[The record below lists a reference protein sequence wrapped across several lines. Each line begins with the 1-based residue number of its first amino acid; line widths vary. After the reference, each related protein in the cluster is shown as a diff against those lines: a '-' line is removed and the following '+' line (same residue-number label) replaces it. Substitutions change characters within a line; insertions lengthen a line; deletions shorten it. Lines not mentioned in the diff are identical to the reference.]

1 MSICPATPPEIP
13 ASNGRGGSLLRQS
26 EVVRT
31 QGRDGSWLL
40 RWPKHERMLEPGDA
54 AADAPVTRQVA
65 NVVDWL
71 PVWAAVHPDRIFL
84 AERDRDGQWETLTYG
99 QAWRNVQRIGTA
111 LLGYRGKETR
121 SVIAI
126 LTGNSVRQA
135 LLTFAAMYVGMAIA
149 PVSPAYAASKDTGR
163 LKTVL
168 DALRPQMIYCEEAEP
183 YALALQALRISPAS
197 CYCASDIDRWRN
209 EDAPLDAAALAAAH
223 REAHGD
229 RLAKVMFTSGSTGL
243 PKGVPMTHA
252 MLASAQAT
260 SASNLVHLPR
270 EPQAYLEWL
279 PWHHVMGGNINLH
292 RLLRFGGSAWLD
304 GGKPVPG
311 RFDETLRNLRE
322 IAPTFYFNV
331 PLGYSM
337 LLPALEQDAELAAR
351 FFSRLEYISYG
362 GAQIGAD
369 IADRLDK
376 LALRHT
382 GNRVPITSGYG
393 ATETSGP
400 GLSSGPG
407 MPSAGALGLPAPG
420 VTAKL
425 VPAKDRYEL
434 RLAGDSVRGV
444 YLDAGAAAVDDEG
457 FYCTGDAVRWVDEAE
472 PLKGLAFAG
481 RISEDFKLAS
491 GTWVNVGALRLRLV
505 GALAPL
511 VSDAAIAGHGRDCVS
526 ALLFMNESACRA
538 AFPEA
543 AALSREALAKHPPL
557 VTEIGHLLT
566 RLNSG
571 SKGSSHCIQRAL
583 LLANPPSPEAF
594 EITDKGYLNQRRVL
608 EQRAAAVELLYAEP
622 PGHDT
627 AVSA

>member
-1 MSICPATPPEIP
+1 
-13 ASNGRGGSLLRQS
+13 
-26 EVVRT
+26 
-31 QGRDGSWLL
+31 
-40 RWPKHERMLEPGDA
+40 MLEPGDA

-71 PVWAAVHPDRIFL
+71 PVWAAIHPDRIFL
-84 AERDRDGQWETLTYG
+84 AERGRDGEWKTLTYS
-99 QAWRNVQRIGTA
+99 QAWRNVQQIGSA
-111 LLGYRGKETR
+111 LLGYKGPETR
-121 SVIAI
+121 PVIAI

-135 LLTFAAMYVGMAIA
+135 LLTFAAMYVGVAIA
-149 PVSPAYAASKDTGR
+149 PVSPAYGAGKELGR

-168 DALRPQMIYCEEAEP
+168 DAVRPQMIYCEDAAP
-183 YALALQALRISPAS
+183 YTLALQALRIPQAS
-197 CYCASDIDRWRN
+197 CYCATDIDRWCC
-209 EDAPLDAAALAAAH
+209 EDAPLNPTALAAAH
-223 REAHGD
+223 QEARDD

-260 SASNLVHLPR
+260 SASNLVDLPR

-304 GGKPVPG
+304 SGKPVPG
-311 RFDETLRNLRE
+311 RFDPTLKNLRE

-337 LLPALEQDAELAAR
+337 LLPALEQDAELAAK
-351 FFSRLEYISYG
+351 FFSRLEYLSYG

-369 IADRLDK
+369 IAQRLDK
-376 LALRHT
+376 LALRYT

-400 GLSSGPG
+400 GLSTGPG

-420 VTAKL
+420 VAAKL
-425 VPAKDRYEL
+425 VPAEDRYEL
-434 RLAGDSVRGV
+434 RLAGGSVRGV
-444 YLDAGAAAVDDEG
+444 YLDAGAPGALAVDEEG
-457 FYCTGDAVRWVDEAE
+457 FYCTGDAVRWVDEAD

-481 RISEDFKLAS
+481 RVAEDFKLAS
-491 GTWVNVGALRLRLV
+491 GTWVNVGALRLCLV
-505 GALAPL
+505 AALAPL
-511 VSDAAIAGHGRDCVS
+511 VSDAAITGHGRDCVA
-526 ALLFMNESACRA
+526 ALLFLDEAACRA

-543 AALSREALAKHPPL
+543 ATLSRDALARHPPL
-557 VTEIGHLLT
+557 VAEVGHLLT
-566 RLNSG
+566 QLNSG
-571 SKGSSHCIQRAL
+571 SKGSSHCIRRAL
-583 LLANPPSPEAF
+583 LLADPPSPEAF

-608 EQRAAAVELLYAEP
+608 EQRASAVELLYAEP
-622 PGHDT
+622 PGRDT

>member
-1 MSICPATPPEIP
+1 VE
-13 ASNGRGGSLLRQS
+13 
-26 EVVRT
+26 RT
-31 QGRDGSWLL
+31 KGEDGSWLL
-40 RWPKHERMLEPGDA
+40 RWPQQDGMLELGDA
-54 AADAPVTRQVA
+54 AADAPVTRRVA

-71 PVWAAVHPDRIFL
+71 PVWAAVHPDRTFL
-84 AERDRDGQWETLTYG
+84 AERDSGGEWQTQTYS
-99 QAWRNVQRIGTA
+99 QAWRNVQQIGSA
-111 LLGYRGKETR
+111 LLGYRGQQKA

-135 LLTFAAMYVGMAIA
+135 LLTFAAMYVGIAIA
-149 PVSPAYAASKDTGR
+149 PISPAYGTGKEFGR

-168 DALRPQMIYCEEAEP
+168 DALRPQMIYCEDAEP
-183 YALALQALRISPAS
+183 CMPALHALQIPPAS
-197 CYCASDIDRWRN
+197 CYFASDVDRWCD
-209 EDAPLDAAALAAAH
+209 EGAPLNRAALATAH
-223 REAHGD
+223 QEARGD

-260 SASNLVHLPR
+260 SASNLVDI
-270 EPQAYLEWL
+270 PQAPQTYLEWL

-292 RLLRFGGSAWLD
+292 RLLRFGGSTWLD
-304 GGKPVPG
+304 SGKPVPG
-311 RFDETLRNLRE
+311 RFDPTLENLRE

-337 LLPALEQDAELAAR
+337 LLPALEQDAGLAQN
-351 FFSRLEYISYG
+351 FFSRLEYLSYG

-369 IADRLDK
+369 IAERLDK
-376 LALRHT
+376 LALQYT
-382 GNRVPITSGYG
+382 GNRIPITSGYG

-400 GLSSGPG
+400 GLSTGPG

-420 VTAKL
+420 VAAKL
-425 VPAKDRYEL
+425 VPVENRYEL
-434 RLAGDSVRGV
+434 RLAGGSVRGV
-444 YLDAGAAAVDDEG
+444 YLDGDGAAASAVDGHG
-457 FYCTGDAVRWVDEAE
+457 FYCTGDAVRWVDEAD

-505 GALAPL
+505 AALAPL
-511 VSDAAIAGHGRDCVS
+511 VTDAAIAGHGRDCVA

-538 AFPEA
+538 AFPDA
-543 AALSREALAKHPPL
+543 AALPRDALTKHQPL
-557 VTEIGHLLT
+557 VTRIGHLLT
-566 RLNSG
+566 QLNSG
-571 SKGSSHCIQRAL
+571 AKGSSHCIQRAF
-583 LLANPPSPEAF
+583 LLADAPSPEHF

-608 EQRAAAVELLYAEP
+608 ERRASAVELLYADP
-622 PGHDT
+622 SGRDI